1 MTTRAV
7 YFDRLISIPIE
18 RIAAT
23 GDVDRFGNPAPETV
37 RSGMVWARRE
47 DFNARDALQATAG
60 GLVNI
65 RDRRYT
71 IRAENARA
79 VQIGDGMTDE
89 NSYPRPGGSIPLRV
103 YSDWQARENVH
114 GSTG

>member
-7 YFDRLISIPIE
+7 HFDRLITIPIE

-23 GDVDRFGNPAPETV
+23 GDVDGFGNPAPETV

-60 GLVNI
+60 GLINI
-65 RDRRYT
+65 QDRRYT

-79 VQIGDGMTDE
+79 VEIGDPLVDE
-89 NSYPRPGGSIPLRV
+89 NGVGLIIRGISQLDGRRYVELL
-103 YSDWQARENVH
+103 AREI
-114 GSTG
+114 GA